1 MKAVILDM
9 YGVIV
14 KDTGDG
20 FYEFVN
26 RTFPKI
32 ETAYM
37 YKEWDRANIGEITSL
52 EVLRVFGYKDN
63 VEKVEKEYLD
73 SIEIN
78 EGFYDFALEVRK
90 HCKLALISNDIS
102 NWSSFLRDK
111 YKLNEYFDVITVSG
125 DLKIKKPDK
134 RIFEYTLESLGCI
147 AEECVYVDDRRS
159 NLNAARAMGMAAVLF
174 NSRNVEYDGKIVRDF
189 KELEEYI
196 CQISV

>member
-26 RTFPKI
+26 RTFPEL

-37 YKEWDRANIGEITSL
+37 YKTWDRANIGEITSL
-52 EVLRVFGYKDN
+52 EVLRTFGYKDN
-63 VEKVEKEYLD
+63 PEEVEKEYLD

-78 EGFYDFALEVRK
+78 EDFYDFALEVRK

-102 NWSSFLRDK
+102 NWSSFLREK

-134 RIFEYTLESLGCI
+134 RIFEYTLEKL
-147 AEECVYVDDRRS
+147 ECEVSESVYVDDRRS
-159 NLNAARAMGMAAVLF
+159 NLNAARAMGMDAVLF
-174 NSRNVEYDGKIVRDF
+174 NSRNVDYEGKIVRDF
-189 KELEEYI
+189 KELEKLI
-196 CQISV
+196 RNI

>member
-20 FYEFVN
+20 FYGFVN
-26 RTFPKI
+26 RTFPKL

-52 EVLRVFGYKDN
+52 EVLRLFGYKDN
-63 VEKVEKEYLD
+63 LEKVEKDYLD

-78 EGFYDFALEVRK
+78 KDFYDFALEVRK
-90 HCKLALISNDIS
+90 NYKLALISNDIS
-102 NWSSFLRDK
+102 NWSKFLRDK

-134 RIFEYTLESLGCI
+134 SSRPGYTRAIFLRFSQNCKIWSCL
-147 AEECVYVDDRRS
+147 YVQRRK
-159 NLNAARAMGMAAVLF
+159 MGPA
-174 NSRNVEYDGKIVRDF
+174 NH
-189 KELEEYI
+189 
-196 CQISV
+196 

>member
-1 MKAVILDM
+1 MKAIILDM

-26 RTFPKI
+26 RTFPKL

-37 YKEWDRANIGEITSL
+37 YKEWDRANIGEINSL
-52 EVLRVFGYKDN
+52 EVLRTFGYKDN
-63 VEKVEKEYLD
+63 LEKVEKEYLD

-78 EGFYDFALEVRK
+78 EDFYDFALEVRK

-102 NWSSFLRDK
+102 NWSRFLRDK

-125 DLKIKKPDK
+125 DFKIKKPDK
-134 RIFEYTLESLGCI
+134 RIFEYTLERLGCE
-147 AEECVYVDDRRS
+147 AKDSVYVDDRRS
-159 NLNAARAMGMAAVLF
+159 NLNAAKAVGMKAVLF
-174 NSRNVEYDGKIVRDF
+174 NSRNVDYEGKIVRDF
-189 KELEEYI
+189 KGLEKLI
-196 CQISV
+196 KNI

>member
-20 FYEFVN
+20 FYGFVN
-26 RTFPKI
+26 RTFPKL

-52 EVLRVFGYKDN
+52 EVLRLFGYKDN
-63 VEKVEKEYLD
+63 LEKVEKEYLD

-78 EGFYDFALEVRK
+78 KDFYDFVLEARK
-90 HCKLALISNDIS
+90 HYKLALISNDIS
-102 NWSSFLRDK
+102 NWSKFLRDK

-125 DLKIKKPDK
+125 DIKIKKPDK
-134 RIFEYTLESLGCI
+134 RIFEYTLERLNCKASD
-147 AEECVYVDDRRS
+147 AMYVDDRRS
-159 NLNAARAMGMAAVLF
+159 NLSAAKAIGMEAVLF
-174 NSRNVEYDGKIVRDF
+174 NSRNVEYDGKIVHDF
-189 KELEEYI
+189 KELEKLI
-196 CQISV
+196 RNI